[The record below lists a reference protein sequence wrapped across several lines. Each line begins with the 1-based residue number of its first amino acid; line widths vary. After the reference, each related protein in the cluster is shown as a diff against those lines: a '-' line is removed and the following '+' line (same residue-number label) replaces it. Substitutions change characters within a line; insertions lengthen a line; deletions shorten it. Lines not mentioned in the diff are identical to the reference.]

1 MAVVSS
7 VSLLIIS
14 MLAFNIIGNLRSID
28 SQASAQVKQDYSQ
41 KEDALLT
48 ALIHIVPNKAIG
60 AMQQYSANTP
70 DKFTWDTIFEEAM
83 SLANAEQAIS
93 PALLNSLDL
102 GAAISANSGDT
113 TFGSV
118 ADLVNAP
125 VNTHDGT
132 TSRVNGGNWWEYNLL
147 GNPRIGPKLP
157 AALQLSYSD
166 YLLDKKYPI
175 ISHDKTYVNWYTK
188 GLGLSADR
196 FPLYNLIQYPDV
208 KFGYKRPG
216 EHFVAKRNWWAFS
229 LTFGESDQEQTGIP
243 PVTKDYVLSIYEVPS
258 QIPLSGDALLKMGQ
272 FADGTAWENVSLDG
286 SVYAESLETDGPV
299 ALTSGAISARKEVSI
314 NATTSVAGR
323 SVSDGFDAMG
333 QREARVAAGNNGNVS
348 DSDFY
353 DASTGGNVGKV
364 AFLSINRGTDSLSLS
379 SDGNRSERISPTG
392 WNQYSRA
399 APQAQMT
406 LQIRSVSSATNQTP
420 TQIRFRYRN
429 SSNGVESIT
438 YTRGYNWPT
447 EHQSGGSSFP
457 FQTDELDNTRKAL
470 VIQCRRD
477 FS

>member
-147 GNPRIGPKLP
+147 GNLRIG
-157 AALQLSYSD
+157 
-166 YLLDKKYPI
+166 
-175 ISHDKTYVNWYTK
+175 
-188 GLGLSADR
+188 
-196 FPLYNLIQYPDV
+196 
-208 KFGYKRPG
+208 FGDAIAEEAR
-216 EHFVAKRNWWAFS
+216 EKRNRR
-229 LTFGESDQEQTGIP
+229 G
-243 PVTKDYVLSIYEVPS
+243 
-258 QIPLSGDALLKMGQ
+258 
-272 FADGTAWENVSLDG
+272 
-286 SVYAESLETDGPV
+286 
-299 ALTSGAISARKEVSI
+299 GAH
-314 NATTSVAGR
+314 GR
-323 SVSDGFDAMG
+323 
-333 QREARVAAGNNGNVS
+333 
-348 DSDFY
+348 
-353 DASTGGNVGKV
+353 
-364 AFLSINRGTDSLSLS
+364 L
-379 SDGNRSERISPTG
+379 P
-392 WNQYSRA
+392 
-399 APQAQMT
+399 
-406 LQIRSVSSATNQTP
+406 
-420 TQIRFRYRN
+420 
-429 SSNGVESIT
+429 
-438 YTRGYNWPT
+438 
-447 EHQSGGSSFP
+447 
-457 FQTDELDNTRKAL
+457 
-470 VIQCRRD
+470 
-477 FS
+477 